1 MTYTV
6 GIAGHGAVGRAHLST
21 WQSLDAARVLAV
33 CDSIPQRLTDLPAGV
48 KGCTELDELLAHRP
62 DIVDICLPTDLH
74 RASAVAAME
83 AGAHV
88 FCEKP
93 LAVDPRDAEAML
105 ETSRRTGCVL
115 MVGHFLRFRPEYQ
128 LLGDLV
134 RNQTLGP
141 LKYLSLQRLAVWP
154 TDSAGDWVSRC
165 DRSGLAALDL
175 HIHDVDVVL
184 WWLGMPRAVTS
195 SGVQEDDGGVSYIQT
210 RYDFGPQGP
219 EVTAEGGWVHDADPL
234 HVGAV
239 LEFQRASAEY
249 HSTEAVGLTIRHQDG
264 RVERPH
270 LPVRCRYR
278 EALSHFLECVRNG
291 QSPCCATGE
300 EALDALRVARAEI
313 QSVLDGRTIELQ

>member
-6 GIAGHGAVGRAHLST
+6 GIAGNGAVGRAHLST

-48 KGCTELDELLAHRP
+48 KGCTELDDLFAHRP

-105 ETSRRTGCVL
+105 DTSRRTGCVL

>member
-6 GIAGHGAVGRAHLST
+6 GIAGHGAVGRAHVSA
-21 WQSLDAARVLAV
+21 WQSLEAARVTAV
-33 CDSIPQRLTDLPAGV
+33 CDCIPQHLADLPAGV
-48 KGCTELDELLAHRP
+48 DRCTELDDLLARRP

-83 AGAHV
+83 AGSHV

-93 LAVDPRDAEAML
+93 LAVDPADAETML
-105 ETSRRTGCVL
+105 EAAEHTGRVL

-134 RNQTLGP
+134 RNRTLGR
-141 LKYLSLQRLAVWP
+141 LKHLSLQRLAVWP
-154 TDSAGDWVSRC
+154 TDSAGDWVSRSC
-165 DRSGLAALDL
+165 RSGLAALDL

-195 SGVQEDDGGVSYIQT
+195 SGVREDDDGVSYIQT
-210 RYDFGPQGP
+210 RYDFGPDGP

-234 HVGAV
+234 HVGVV
-239 LEFQRASAEY
+239 LEFEHAIAAY
-249 HSTEAVGLTIRHQDG
+249 HSTEPTPLTIRHRDG

-291 QSPCCATGE
+291 QSPRCATGE
-300 EALDALRVARAEI
+300 EALDALRLARAEI
-313 QSVLDGRTIELQ
+313 QSVLEGRTVELQ